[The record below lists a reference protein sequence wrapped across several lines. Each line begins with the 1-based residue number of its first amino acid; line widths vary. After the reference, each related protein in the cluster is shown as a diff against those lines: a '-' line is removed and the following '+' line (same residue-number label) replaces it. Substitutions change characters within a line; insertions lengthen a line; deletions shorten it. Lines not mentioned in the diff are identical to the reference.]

1 MKMKKLNL
9 NNGETMKTL
18 ILSLMLLTMTLE
30 TQAKSEKWILDT
42 AHSKVGFE
50 ISHLVIATVEGK
62 FTAFTGDIHFD
73 SNDKKSAMTSL
84 KINTSI
90 DAATIDTGNEKR
102 DQHLKSAD
110 FFDVKK
116 FPKITFVST
125 RVASKDNRNFKI
137 EGELTMAGV
146 TKKVTLDTKYLGT
159 VEAYDVKRIA
169 FKATT
174 TIKREDFGLKWNDVV
189 EAGPVVG
196 SEVMIELKIQA
207 KRAADL

>member
-1 MKMKKLNL
+1 MKK
-9 NNGETMKTL
+9 L
-18 ILSLMLLTMTLE
+18 ILSLLLAITFSA
-30 TQAKSEKWILDT
+30 QAKSEKWIIDT
-42 AHSKVGFE
+42 AHSKIGFE

-62 FTAFTGDIHFD
+62 FTQFSGDIFFD
-73 SNDKKSAMTSL
+73 ASDKGNAKSSL
-84 KINTSI
+84 KIKTSI
-90 DAATIDTGNEKR
+90 DASTIDTGNEKR
-102 DQHLKSAD
+102 DQHLKSGD

-116 FPKITFVST
+116 FPKVTFVST
-125 RVASKDNRNFKI
+125 RVASKDNRNLKI
-137 EGELTMAGV
+137 EGDLTMAGV
-146 TKKVTLDTKYLGT
+146 TKKVTLDTTYLGA

-196 SEVMIELKIQA
+196 SEVTIELRIQA